1 MKTAVSRLSFAPRTK
16 DMKVTD
22 VKTGHFVFAPRP
34 DRPVSREELA
44 RSVIRAGYE
53 IEDTSIEVRG
63 TLAAGGERLEA
74 SGTGQ
79 VFALAGA
86 KLANLREE
94 LRKAAAK
101 GPLDVR
107 GRWKPGPGGGPT
119 EVIEV
124 ESWRAAS

>member
-1 MKTAVSRLSFAPRTK
+1 MKTAVSRLSFAPRTQ

-44 RSVIRAGYE
+44 RSVTRAGYE

-63 TLAAGGERLEA
+63 TVAAAGDRLEA

-79 VFALAGA
+79 VFSLAGA
-86 KLANLREE
+86 KLADLREE
-94 LRKAAAK
+94 LRKGATAA
-101 GPLDVR
+101 PLDVR
-107 GRWKPGPGGGPT
+107 GRWKPGPGGG
-119 EVIEV
+119 VIEV
-124 ESWRAAS
+124 ESWRAVS